1 MRLYELTEQYQVLED
16 MMYDPDV
23 DSLTIE
29 DTMEAIFGEIE
40 DKAESYAI
48 IITDMKADIEALKAE
63 ESRLNARRTSLENSQ
78 KALKTTLM
86 ENMKAIGKSKIK
98 TTLFTI
104 SVAKNG
110 GQEPLV
116 IDGAI
121 DDIPGRFLIPQPP
134 KVNGDA
140 VRALLSERQ
149 VDWAHLEPR
158 GEHLGIR

>member
-1 MRLYELTEQYQVLED
+1 MRLYELSEQYEILEQMLYDGETDEQVIRD
-16 MMYDPDV
+16 
-23 DSLTIE
+23 TI
-29 DTMEAIFGEIE
+29 EAIFGEIE

-48 IITDMKADIEALKAE
+48 IITDMKADIETLKAE
-63 ESRLNARRTSLENSQ
+63 ESRLNARRTSLENRQ

-86 ENMKAIGKSKIK
+86 ENMKAIGKTKIK
-98 TTLFTI
+98 TPLFTI

-149 VDWAHLEPR
+149 GDWAHLEPR

>member
-1 MRLYELTEQYQVLED
+1 MRLYELSEQYEILEQ
-16 MMYDPDV
+16 MLYDGETDEQ
-23 DSLTIE
+23 TIR
-29 DTMEAIFGEIE
+29 DTMEAIFGEFE

-48 IITDMKADIEALKAE
+48 IITGMKADIEALKSE
-63 ESRLNARRTSLENSQ
+63 ESRLNARRTSLENRQ

-86 ENMKAIGKSKIK
+86 ENMKAIGKTKIK
-98 TTLFTI
+98 TPLFTI

-140 VRALLSERQ
+140 VRALLSERHGRAFGSKPAAKN
-149 VDWAHLEPR
+149 VSSA
-158 GEHLGIR
+158 